1 MTGVGVEKGLVSEA
15 GGGGTSEK
23 DLVPELG
30 GAGLLSSVPGLGEGG
45 RKGSVDELLTKFSF
59 LQGSKVKKSG
69 S

>member
-45 RKGSVDELLTKFSF
+45 R
-59 LQGSKVKKSG
+59 
-69 S
+69 